1 MEIST
6 RTPSTSDRGQLAAFL
21 ASRLAT
27 DVASAPAGISAAL
40 IEQLIADF
48 EGVAQVDGRRYR
60 VKVVSADE
68 VETQGMDAQEKRDVV
83 ATLQEALP
91 PSVLAAAGDAGA
103 KDPVLLA
110 NLVADQTKDLGIQV
124 QNNNLMAAMHK
135 DLVQLLTELLPTL
148 EQTSGDQAV
157 LASTRALLDRALA
170 VQNTETLI
178 PAKVTPMRILGTI
191 ESVSSS
197 HHEILMRYGSALDSQ
212 TLVRGLRVVG
222 EAMRLLEDIHGP
234 ATPGEEED
242 DAEQVGERNGM

>member
-1 MEIST
+1 MEIFTS
-6 RTPSTSDRGQLAAFL
+6 TPSNSDRGHLAAFL
-21 ASRLAT
+21 ASRLSAG
-27 DVASAPAGISAAL
+27 AAAAPAEFSAGL

-48 EGVAQVDGRRYR
+48 ESVAQVDGQRYR
-60 VKVVSADE
+60 VKVVSADQ
-68 VETQGMDAQEKRDVV
+68 VEAQGMDAQEKRHVV

-135 DLVQLLTELLPTL
+135 DLVQMLTELLPTL
-148 EQTSGDQAV
+148 EKTSGNQAV
-157 LASTRALLDRALA
+157 LASARALLDRALA
-170 VQNTETLI
+170 VQNTQTLI
-178 PAKVTPMRILGTI
+178 PAKVTPMRILDTI

-234 ATPGEEED
+234 VTPGDDVD
-242 DAEQVGERNGM
+242 DAEQVGERSGM

>member
-6 RTPSTSDRGQLAAFL
+6 STPSSSDRGQLAAFL
-21 ASRLAT
+21 ASRLAV
-27 DVASAPAGISAAL
+27 DGASAPAGISAAL

-135 DLVQLLTELLPTL
+135 DLVQMLAELLPTL
-148 EQTSGDQAV
+148 EKTSGDQAV
-157 LASTRALLDRALA
+157 LASARALLDRAQA
-170 VQNTETLI
+170 VQSNEALI
-178 PAKVTPMRILGTI
+178 PANVTPMRILGTI
-191 ESVSSS
+191 ESVSTS
-197 HHEILMRYGSALDSQ
+197 HHEILMRYGSALDNQ
-212 TLVRGLRVVG
+212 TVVRGLRVVG
-222 EAMRLLEDIHGP
+222 EAMRLLEEIHGP
-234 ATPGEEED
+234 TGPD
-242 DAEQVGERNGM
+242 DDDTEAEHASARSGM